1 MEDMARTDF
10 AGRGT
15 RSSPII
21 AAMAGACTPATV
33 WSMNPTLLTQRG
45 QSPFLAERDPTPGF
59 HVYGVRPLSARKG
72 L

>member
-1 MEDMARTDF
+1 MTWF

-15 RSSPII
+15 RGPPII
-21 AAMAGACTPATV
+21 AAMAAACTPGTV
-33 WSMNPTLLTQRG
+33 WGMNPSPSAQRG

-59 HVYGVRPLSARKG
+59 HVYGVRSLSARKG